1 MPLRI
6 HSYIRSDGVKVKSH
20 NRKTPKRA
28 IGPRKQVV
36 RKQVLK
42 PTNIV
47 VVGSGGVAHVSSGP
61 AKFKRPTG
69 MAGYTR
75 KFKFGNTHV
84 RGRSIF
90 AERKTRK
97 NKGTKR
103 LTYAMSPSLFK

>member
-20 NRKTPKRA
+20 NRKTPAKA
-28 IGPRKQVV
+28 V
-36 RKQVLK
+36 RKQMVK
-42 PTNIV
+42 PTNVIL
-47 VVGSGGVAHVSSGP
+47 VGPGGNATINASRAP
-61 AKFKRPTG
+61 FKRPTG

-75 KFKFGNTHV
+75 KYKFGNTHV

-103 LTYAMSPSLFK
+103 GSGPFARTNANLFA